1 MRSFIVAA
9 NSDPAIGTAY
19 STFSAEVPGLFLDID
34 RVSAQRLNVPI
45 STIFNTLQAQL
56 GSAYVNNF
64 TIMGQVY
71 QVNVQADQDYRRTP
85 DDILKIYVRSTTGAM
100 VPMRAI
106 ATVRTDLQPTLLAR
120 YNQFTA
126 ATINGTPAAGS
137 SSGQAM
143 AALTKLAGTTLPQG
157 YAFEWSGLSYQEAL
171 ASSATIVVFALAI
184 VFGYLFL
191 VAQYESW
198 TIPFAVLTSV
208 VVAVLGAI
216 FGIQMVKLGLNIYAQ
231 IGLVLLIGLAAKN
244 AILIVEFA
252 KESYESG
259 KSLQEAA
266 VEGGHMRFRAV
277 LMTAIAFILGSVP
290 LVLTTGAG
298 AASRISIGATVVGG
312 MLAATV
318 IGILLIPGLFVLF
331 VRLGEGFTKI
341 VGSKARSPAETPSA

>member
-1 MRSFIVAA
+1 
-9 NSDPAIGTAY
+9 
-19 STFSAEVPGLFLDID
+19 VPL
-34 RVSAQRLNVPI
+34 
-45 STIFNTLQAQL
+45 
-56 GSAYVNNF
+56 
-64 TIMGQVY
+64 
-71 QVNVQADQDYRRTP
+71 
-85 DDILKIYVRSTTGAM
+85 
-100 VPMRAI
+100 RAI
-106 ATVRTDLQPTLLAR
+106 ATVRTELQPTLLSR

-126 ATINGTPAAGS
+126 ATINGTPSAGA

-143 AALTKLAGTTLPQG
+143 AAMAKLASTALPQG
-157 YAFEWSGLSYQEAL
+157 YAFEWSSLSYQEAL
-171 ASSATIVVFALAI
+171 ASSGAIVVFALAI

-198 TIPFAVLTSV
+198 TIPFAVLASV

-216 FGIQMVKLGLNIYAQ
+216 LGIELVKLGLNIYAQ

-259 KSLQEAA
+259 KSLHEAA
-266 VEGGHMRFRAV
+266 IEGGHMRFRAV

-298 AASRISIGATVVGG
+298 AASRVSIGATVVGG

-318 IGILLIPGLFVLF
+318 IGILLIPALFVFF
-331 VRLGEGFTKI
+331 VRMGELLGGTRRKE
-341 VGSKARSPAETPSA
+341 PAAAKQPAA

>member
-1 MRSFIVAA
+1 
-9 NSDPAIGTAY
+9 
-19 STFSAEVPGLFLDID
+19 
-34 RVSAQRLNVPI
+34 
-45 STIFNTLQAQL
+45 
-56 GSAYVNNF
+56 
-64 TIMGQVY
+64 
-71 QVNVQADQDYRRTP
+71 
-85 DDILKIYVRSTTGAM
+85 M

-126 ATINGTPAAGS
+126 ATINGTPSANS

-143 AALTKLAGTTLPQG
+143 DALTKLAATTLPQG
-157 YAFEWSGLSYQEAL
+157 YSFEWSSLSYQEAL
-171 ASSATIVVFALAI
+171 ASSAAIVVFALAI

-198 TIPFAVLTSV
+198 TIPFAVLASV
-208 VVAVLGAI
+208 VVAILGAI
-216 FGIQMVKLGLNIYAQ
+216 LGIQMVKLGLNIYAQ

-259 KSLQEAA
+259 KSLHEAA

-298 AASRISIGATVVGG
+298 AASRISIGATVVAG

-318 IGILLIPGLFVLF
+318 IGILLIPALFVLF
-331 VRLGEGFTKI
+331 VRMGEMLGGTRRKE
-341 VGSKARSPAETPSA
+341 PAAAKPAA